1 MKEKNNITFNY
12 MKEGDIFEGIININK
27 TKNGYFTTQ
36 NLDKD
41 LFIFKNNLNTALN
54 LDKVKIVVTEGRRG
68 DYEGEV
74 IEVLER
80 NTEQFVCKIEKHKNK
95 TYAYPTNKNINVKFV
110 LTKEDSDKVEDEQV
124 VVVKI
129 AKWTNP
135 NKNPIGELLKII
147 GQSGEH
153 ETEIHSI
160 LEEFNL
166 PYEFP
171 QEVLNEAE
179 LISEVIT
186 QKEIDKRLDYR
197 NILTYT
203 IDGYDTKDIDDALS
217 IREVNGNVEIGI
229 HIADVSHYIKPG
241 SKLNENAINRSTSV
255 YLIDRVIP
263 MLPKKLS
270 NDLCSLNPNTDK
282 LTFSF
287 IFTFDK
293 DGKIINQ
300 DFKKGIIN
308 SKYKL
313 TYDEV
318 QVVIEGGEA
327 RDEELKKSI
336 LVLDKYAKILRK
348 NRFKNDTLNFGTSE
362 VKFKLDENN
371 KPIDIFFK
379 EQKDANWLIEEFMI
393 LTNTKVCEFI
403 ASKGLKSLHRT
414 HDKPDIEKLNSLKS
428 FVESMGYNLNI
439 KDEESIKSELN
450 NLLKQTSKTPEENII
465 NNLVVRCMAKANY
478 QTLNVGHY
486 GLGLKHYVHT
496 TSGIRR
502 ICDLL
507 IHRQLDEIIY
517 KNKTD
522 IKGFYEELDTISSH
536 ISSREKIAQKAE
548 RESVK
553 YMQALYLSDKIGK
566 IYKGI
571 VSSITEYGMF
581 IDIPENGCN
590 GFIKLSNIEGD
601 KYTADVQNY
610 CIKGSFG
617 QSIRLGDEVNV
628 VVSAVDVA
636 NKFINLSLINL

>member
-1 MKEKNNITFNY
+1 MI
-12 MKEGDIFEGIININK
+12 
-27 TKNGYFTTQ
+27 
-36 NLDKD
+36 
-41 LFIFKNNLNTALN
+41 
-54 LDKVKIVVTEGRRG
+54 
-68 DYEGEV
+68 
-74 IEVLER
+74 
-80 NTEQFVCKIEKHKNK
+80 
-95 TYAYPTNKNINVKFV
+95 
-110 LTKEDSDKVEDEQV
+110 
-124 VVVKI
+124 
-129 AKWTNP
+129 
-135 NKNPIGELLKII
+135 
-147 GQSGEH
+147 
-153 ETEIHSI
+153 
-160 LEEFNL
+160 
-166 PYEFP
+166 
-171 QEVLNEAE
+171 
-179 LISEVIT
+179 
-186 QKEIDKRLDYR
+186 
-197 NILTYT
+197 
-203 IDGYDTKDIDDALS
+203 
-217 IREVNGNVEIGI
+217 
-229 HIADVSHYIKPG
+229 
-241 SKLNENAINRSTSV
+241 
-255 YLIDRVIP
+255 
-263 MLPKKLS
+263 PKKLS

-300 DFKKGIIN
+300 EFKKGIIN

-327 RDEELKKSI
+327 RDEELKNSI

-371 KPIDIFFK
+371 KPVDIFFK

-403 ASKGLKSLHRT
+403 ASKGLKSIHRT

-428 FVESMGYNLNI
+428 FVESMGYSLNL
-439 KDEESIKSELN
+439 KDEENIKTELN
-450 NLLKQTSKTPEENII
+450 NLLKQASKTPEENII

-478 QTLNVGHY
+478 QTLNVHHY
-486 GLGLKHYVHT
+486 GLSLEHYVHT
-496 TSGIRR
+496 TSPIRR
-502 ICDLL
+502 ACDLL
-507 IHRQLDEIIY
+507 IHRQLDEIIN

-522 IKGFYEELDTISSH
+522 IKGFYEGLDAISSR

-571 VSSITEYGMF
+571 VSSITDYGMF

-601 KYTADVQNY
+601 RYTADVQNY

-636 NKFINLSLINL
+636 SKFINLSLVNL

>member
-1 MKEKNNITFNY
+1 MKKNNNITIDY

-147 GQSGEH
+147 GKSGEH

-186 QKEIDKRLDYR
+186 QKEIYKRLDYR

-229 HIADVSHYIKPG
+229 HIADVSHYVKKDTEIYKELL
-241 SKLNENAINRSTSV
+241 SRSTSI
-255 YLIDRVIP
+255 YLSDRVIP

-287 IFTFDK
+287 IFTFNK
-293 DGKIINQ
+293 EGKIINQ

-308 SKYKL
+308 SRYKL

-318 QVVIEGGEA
+318 QDIIEGGEG
-327 RDEELKKSI
+327 RNEELKNSI
-336 LVLDKYAKILRK
+336 LALDKYAKILRK

-379 EQKDANWLIEEFMI
+379 EQKDANWLIEEFMV

-403 ASKGLKSLHRT
+403 SNKGIKSIHRT
-414 HDKPDIEKLNSLKS
+414 HDRPDIEKLNSLKT
-428 FVESMGYNLNI
+428 FVESMGYSLNLKN
-439 KDEESIKSELN
+439 EEDLKSELN
-450 NLLKQTSKTPEENII
+450 KLLKESKDTPEENII
-465 NNLVVRCMAKANY
+465 NNLIVRCMPKARY
-478 QTLNVGHY
+478 QTENVNHY
-486 GLGLKHYVHT
+486 ALGLEFYSHI
-496 TSGIRR
+496 TSPIRR
-502 ICDLL
+502 ACDFIL
-507 IHRQLDEIIY
+507 HTQLNEI
-517 KNKTD
+517 
-522 IKGFYEELDTISSH
+522 LDNGGY
-536 ISSREKIAQKAE
+536 
-548 RESVK
+548 SVK
-553 YMQALYLSDKIGK
+553 
-566 IYKGI
+566 
-571 VSSITEYGMF
+571 
-581 IDIPENGCN
+581 
-590 GFIKLSNIEGD
+590 
-601 KYTADVQNY
+601 
-610 CIKGSFG
+610 
-617 QSIRLGDEVNV
+617 
-628 VVSAVDVA
+628 
-636 NKFINLSLINL
+636 

>member
-1 MKEKNNITFNY
+1 
-12 MKEGDIFEGIININK
+12 MKEGDILEGIININK
-27 TKNGYFTTQ
+27 TKNGYLTNETL
-36 NLDKD
+36 NKD

-54 LDKVKIVVTEGRRG
+54 LDKVKVVVVEGIRG
-68 DYEGEV
+68 GYEGEV

-80 NTEQFVCKIEKHKNK
+80 NTEQFVGKVEKHKNK
-95 TYAYPTNKNINVKFV
+95 TFVYPTNKNINVKFV
-110 LTKEDSDKVEDEQV
+110 LTQEDSNKVEDEQI

-135 NKNPIGELLKII
+135 NKNPAGELIKIL
-147 GQSGEH
+147 GQAGEH

-217 IREVNGNVEIGI
+217 IREVDGNVEIGI
-229 HIADVSHYIKPG
+229 HIADVSHYIKPNT
-241 SKLNENAINRSTSV
+241 KIDEYIKKTCTSI
-255 YLIDRVIP
+255 YLVDRVLA
-263 MLPKKLS
+263 MMPKKLS

-300 DFKKGIIN
+300 EFKKAIIN

-318 QVVIEGGEA
+318 QVIIEGGEA

-336 LVLDKYAKILRK
+336 LILDKYAKILRK

-362 VKFKLDENN
+362 VKFKLDEKN
-371 KPIDIFFK
+371 KPVEIFFK

-393 LTNTKVCEFI
+393 LTNKRVCEFI
-403 ASKGLKSLHRT
+403 ASKGLKSIHRT
-414 HDKPDIEKLNSLKS
+414 HDKPDVEKLNSLKS
-428 FVESMGYNLNI
+428 FVESMGYSLNL
-439 KDEESIKSELN
+439 KDEENIKSELN

-536 ISSREKIAQKAE
+536 MSSREKIAQKAE

-571 VSSITEYGMF
+571 VSSITDYGMF

-601 KYTADVQNY
+601 RYTADVQNY

-636 NKFINLSLINL
+636 SKFINLSLVNL